1 MIRSRAS
8 FDLSMQTFLDFR
20 RERRKTEIRQLQ
32 YFIAVCEEL
41 HFTKA
46 SEKIGI
52 SQPTLSLQI
61 KALEEELGMTLFD
74 RAGKKIKMTDAGKLL
89 LQHSAHALKGLQQ
102 AKASIEELRTEQRG
116 SLRIGIALPELEEP
130 LQKMLAH
137 FHRSF
142 PKISLHICPS
152 FDVTEQLLDNRV
164 DVGITLHS
172 GTDERLVRLPLR
184 TENYCL
190 IVPVNHAFSNRSSI
204 MLDELRHV
212 PWAMQP
218 ECHPGRKLI
227 EKCFRDR
234 EYPFATVLETN
245 SIASIL
251 RWVQEGLA
259 VTLQTKSLAA
269 ELDRSHFCTV
279 PILRGAPQGQLEL
292 IYRADRYQGEAVKRL
307 IDKIQAVL
315 TERSN

>member
-1 MIRSRAS
+1 M
-8 FDLSMQTFLDFR
+8 
-20 RERRKTEIRQLQ
+20 
-32 YFIAVCEEL
+32 

-130 LQKMLAH
+130 LQEMLAH

-172 GTDERLVRLPLR
+172 GTDDRLVQLPLR
-184 TENYCL
+184 TERYCL
-190 IVPVNHAFSNRSSI
+190 IVSVNHVFSNRSSL
-204 MLDELRHV
+204 MLDELRHL

-218 ECHPGRKLI
+218 ECHPGRRLI

-234 EYPFATVLETN
+234 GYAFTTVLETN
-245 SIASIL
+245 SIPSIL
-251 RWVQEGLA
+251 NWVREGLA
-259 VTLQTKSLAA
+259 VTLQTESLAA
-269 ELDRSHFCTV
+269 ELDRSHFCNV
-279 PILRGAPQGQLEL
+279 PILHGVSQGQLEL
-292 IYRADRYQGEAVKRL
+292 IYRSDRYQGEAMKRL
-307 IDKIQAVL
+307 VEQIQAVL

>member
-1 MIRSRAS
+1 M
-8 FDLSMQTFLDFR
+8 DLR

-89 LQHSAHALKGLQQ
+89 LQHSAHALKDLQQ

-116 SLRIGIALPELEEP
+116 SVRIGIALPELEES
-130 LQKMLAH
+130 LQEMLIH
-137 FHRSF
+137 FHQSF
-142 PKISLHICPS
+142 PKISLHIRPS
-152 FDVTEQLLDNRV
+152 FDLTEQLLGNRV

-172 GTDERLVRLPLR
+172 GTDERLVQLPLR

-190 IVPVNHAFSNRSSI
+190 IIPVKHVFSNRSSI
-204 MLDELRHV
+204 TLDELRHL

-218 ECHPGRKLI
+218 ESHPGRKLI

-234 EYPFATVLETN
+234 GYPFATVLETN
-245 SIASIL
+245 SIPSIL

-269 ELDRSHFCTV
+269 ELNPSHFCTV
-279 PILRGAPQGQLEL
+279 PILHGSPQGKLEL
-292 IYRADRYQGEAVKRL
+292 THRSDRYQGEAMKQL
-307 IDKIQAVL
+307 IEMIQAVL
-315 TERSN
+315 TERAN

>member
-1 MIRSRAS
+1 M
-8 FDLSMQTFLDFR
+8 
-20 RERRKTEIRQLQ
+20 RQLQ

-89 LQHSAHALKGLQQ
+89 LQHSAHALKDLQQ

-130 LQKMLAH
+130 LQEMLIH
-137 FHRSF
+137 FHQSF
-142 PKISLHICPS
+142 LKVSLHIHPS
-152 FDVTEQLLDNRV
+152 CDVTEQLLDNRV

-172 GTDERLVRLPLR
+172 GTDERLVQLPLR

-190 IVPVNHAFSNRSSI
+190 VVPVEHVFSNRSSI
-204 MLDELRHV
+204 TLDELRHV

-234 EYPFATVLETN
+234 GYPFATVLETN
-245 SIASIL
+245 SIPSIL

-259 VTLQTKSLAA
+259 VTLQTESLAA
-269 ELDRSHFCTV
+269 ELDRSQFCTV
-279 PILRGAPQGQLEL
+279 PILCSVLQGQLEL
-292 IYRADRYQGEAVKRL
+292 IYRSGRYQGEALKQL
-307 IDKIQAVL
+307 IEKIQAVL
-315 TERSN
+315 TVRSN

>member
-1 MIRSRAS
+1 
-8 FDLSMQTFLDFR
+8 
-20 RERRKTEIRQLQ
+20 
-32 YFIAVCEEL
+32 
-41 HFTKA
+41 
-46 SEKIGI
+46 
-52 SQPTLSLQI
+52 
-61 KALEEELGMTLFD
+61 MTLFD

-116 SLRIGIALPELEEP
+116 SLRIGIALPELEER
-130 LQKMLAH
+130 LQEMLAH

-172 GTDERLVRLPLR
+172 GTDDRLVQLPLR
-184 TENYCL
+184 TERYCL
-190 IVPVNHAFSNRSSI
+190 IVSVNHVFSNRSSL
-204 MLDELRHV
+204 MLDELRHL

-218 ECHPGRKLI
+218 DCHPGRRLI

-234 EYPFATVLETN
+234 GYAFTTVLETN
-245 SIASIL
+245 SIPSIL
-251 RWVQEGLA
+251 NWVREGLA
-259 VTLQTKSLAA
+259 VTLQTESLAA
-269 ELDRSHFCTV
+269 ELDRSHFCNV
-279 PILRGAPQGQLEL
+279 PILRGVPQGQLEL
-292 IYRADRYQGEAVKRL
+292 VYRSDRYQGEAMKRL
-307 IDKIQAVL
+307 IEQIQAVL